1 MPKTFNQLLVILAC
15 CCLSSQ
21 GGAEEAATLG
31 QCPPENPPVIL
42 VASSIDSD
50 DHLVLVSYHSIFIGF
65 SGESYNE
72 RLAKKVSLKDVQI
85 LTVDGMEI
93 SLEAARKRLSERD
106 MPVLA
111 TSSKARVSKF
121 YATMFAPET
130 LLFVFP
136 AQAPQWRNIES
147 PGASVRQ

>member
-1 MPKTFNQLLVILAC
+1 MPKNFNQLLVIFAC

-21 GGAEEAATLG
+21 GRAQEPATWG
-31 QCPPENPPVIL
+31 QCPPENPPLIL

-72 RLAKKVSLKDVQI
+72 RLEKKVSLKDVQF
-85 LTVDGMEI
+85 LTVDGKET
-93 SLEAARKRLSERD
+93 SLEAARKKLSERD
-106 MPVLA
+106 TPILA

-136 AQAPQWRNIES
+136 AQAPQWRDIES
-147 PGASVRQ
+147 PGARISK